1 MKINI
6 LNKHKTFQ
14 KGEYI
19 GRGSPL
25 GNPFKI
31 GPDGTREEVVA
42 KYDDWLT
49 DKINRQDPEIINE
62 LTRLYYIAEKGEL
75 NLICFCSPK
84 LCHGEII
91 RRELHHA
98 YNCS

>member
-1 MKINI
+1 MKISI
-6 LNKHKTFQ
+6 LNKYKTT
-14 KGEYI
+14 KKDEYI

-31 GPDGTREEVVA
+31 GPDGTREQVVE
-42 KYDDWLT
+42 KYDNWLT
-49 DKINRQDPEIINE
+49 TKIKNQDPDVIKE

-75 NLICFCSPK
+75 NLICFCSPF

-91 RRELHHA
+91 RREIHHTHR
-98 YNCS
+98 NQ